1 MSRYNIN
8 YYAAR
13 SGRVIKEDGTYVNV
27 ADGLNEDGSQN
38 ARIIYG
44 PDGQPLSESNP
55 LPVQLTGSNVQ
66 RVFRPLIFGGDEII
80 EVTTEG
86 RVESEYVSLS
96 NYKTID
102 IIIVTEGSAGLEL
115 DVNTSFGIGG
125 RRGMSTVYDWVEDDW
140 MVSYFS
146 SGGALSGS
154 GHASITATR
163 SEERRG

>member
-1 MSRYNIN
+1 MSGQTSSGSCRESKEITVSSQDDEEAKVMSRYNIN

-55 LPVQLTGSNVQ
+55 LPVQLKGSNV
-66 RVFRPLIFGGDEII
+66 RKVFRPLIFGGDEVI

-86 RVESEYVSLS
+86 RVQ
-96 NYKTID
+96 
-102 IIIVTEGSAGLEL
+102 
-115 DVNTSFGIGG
+115 
-125 RRGMSTVYDWVEDDW
+125 
-140 MVSYFS
+140 
-146 SGGALSGS
+146 
-154 GHASITATR
+154 
-163 SEERRG
+163 